1 MNKLIVG
8 LFLSL
13 FLLMAPTTSVAATD
27 CAFIAKLHY
36 SIALQRDRGVHP
48 LQLVETGWA
57 KVDDKTIT
65 MEQLAHILS
74 WVIKIYSTDATAED
88 IKTAVFDQCMKAEGK
103 TQL

>member
-1 MNKLIVG
+1 
-8 LFLSL
+8 
-13 FLLMAPTTSVAATD
+13 MAPTTSVAATD